1 MRRRLFALAGFASGA
16 LAGTAAYRRWFGASR
31 ERLDVY
37 FDDGSF
43 VTFGSGSTEAARLL
57 PLARQ
62 VLAVAGNAGGRAA
75 GVRPEDRA
83 AEGGP
88 GARKA

>member
-1 MRRRLFALAGFASGA
+1 MRRSFALVGFASGA
-16 LAGTAAYRRWFGASR
+16 LAGTAAYRRWFGGSR
-31 ERLDVY
+31 ERLDIY

-43 VTFGSGSTEAARLL
+43 VTFGAGSPESARLL
-57 PLARQ
+57 PLARN

-88 GARKA
+88 GAGKS

>member
-1 MRRRLFALAGFASGA
+1 MRRRRAALAGFVGGL
-16 LAGTAAYRRWFGASR
+16 LAGTAAYRHWFGASR

-43 VTFGSGSTEAARLL
+43 VTFGAGSPEAARLL

-62 VLAVAGNAGGRAA
+62 VLVA
-75 GVRPEDRA
+75 
-83 AEGGP
+83 
-88 GARKA
+88 ARGT

>member
-1 MRRRLFALAGFASGA
+1 MKRRSIALAGFASGA
-16 LAGTAAYRRWFGASR
+16 LAGTAVYRRRFGGGH

-43 VTFGSGSTEAARLL
+43 VTFGRSSPETARLL

-62 VLAVAGNAGGRAA
+62 VLLAVR
-75 GVRPEDRA
+75 ET
-83 AEGGP
+83 
-88 GARKA
+88 

>member
-1 MRRRLFALAGFASGA
+1 MPGGKTGPLCAARGPMRRRLFALAGFASGA
-16 LAGTAAYRRWFGASR
+16 LAGAAAYRHWFGGDR

-43 VTFGSGSTEAARLL
+43 VTFGPGSPEAARLL

-62 VLAVAGNAGGRAA
+62 VLLAA
-75 GVRPEDRA
+75 G
-83 AEGGP
+83 
-88 GARKA
+88 KT